1 MPLNSNPSQNSSV
14 PPLISRVIHLTLHGL
29 QPSKNRPPPV
39 RSFST
44 AQRSAKPGKRIIVTH
59 PLLDILARYH
69 VVGVGYWEKGERATK
84 VERDLGDVEGLHGG
98 SGFELLSLSVRGV

>member
-1 MPLNSNPSQNSSV
+1 M
-14 PPLISRVIHLTLHGL
+14 
-29 QPSKNRPPPV
+29 
-39 RSFST
+39 
-44 AQRSAKPGKRIIVTH
+44 TH

-98 SGFELLSLSVRGV
+98 SGFELLSLSVRRV

>member
-1 MPLNSNPSQNSSV
+1 MTLCRFFSSSSYFNDNPPHAPWSPAIKRTVHHSALFV
-14 PPLISRVIHLTLHGL
+14 DRAALRKTR
-29 QPSKNRPPPV
+29 K
-39 RSFST
+39 RS
-44 AQRSAKPGKRIIVTH
+44 IVTH

-84 VERDLGDVEGLHGG
+84 VGRDLGDVEGLHGG

>member
-1 MPLNSNPSQNSSV
+1 MVSSIIEPSITCA
-14 PPLISRVIHLTLHGL
+14 LFFDRAALRKT
-29 QPSKNRPPPV
+29 R
-39 RSFST
+39 
-44 AQRSAKPGKRIIVTH
+44 KRIIVTH

-98 SGFELLSLSVRGV
+98 SGFELLSLSVRRV